1 MKLPRLPDMD
11 DNDEKVKKNTRPKVP
26 KSQYDEDGNPILTI
40 PDLND
45 IDLSDEIDKYFG
57 EEDE

>member
-1 MKLPRLPDMD
+1 MKLPKLPSM
-11 DNDEKVKKNTRPKVP
+11 NDENKRNTRPKVP

-45 IDLSDEIDKYFG
+45 IDLNDEIDKYFG